1 MNSDRPGHLEPHEVG
16 ISGLLTVLGQ
26 DEKPSATMFA
36 FASRHRDAESS
47 FSAELLE
54 PTGLHPTLKLKLE
67 SNKPPTEDAYCSPH
81 AYFTLPKTIFADR
94 HQLSDDLF
102 LTSKNLTGLRYISQP
117 VDLEAPEYVEKRW
130 GSALLLELSAPEHE
144 KSESWTAQVPLHL
157 RYLSPA
163 EGGDT
168 DIEVPYPAVF
178 WACAAEEGTK
188 FPNNPFEKVNLGYD
202 GLFGPRTVFWHVE
215 PRPEIGSQLTNT
227 IKVPVLDTD
236 KAEWVSGGTGLAVL
250 LGFAWIVWKLFGV
263 LSKSGYQSQP
273 AQATEASKT
282 KKKQ

>member
-1 MNSDRPGHLEPHEVG
+1 MDG
-16 ISGLLTVLGQ
+16 
-26 DEKPSATMFA
+26 PS
-36 FASRHRDAESS
+36 
-47 FSAELLE
+47 
-54 PTGLHPTLKLKLE
+54 
-67 SNKPPTEDAYCSPH
+67 
-81 AYFTLPKTIFADR
+81 
-94 HQLSDDLF
+94 
-102 LTSKNLTGLRYISQP
+102 
-117 VDLEAPEYVEKRW
+117 
-130 GSALLLELSAPEHE
+130 
-144 KSESWTAQVPLHL
+144 PLHL

-163 EGGDT
+163 EGGYT

-215 PRPEIGSQLTNT
+215 PRPETGSSLTNT

-250 LGFAWIVWKLFGV
+250 LGFAWIVWKLIGV
-263 LSKSGYQSQP
+263 LSKSGYQNQP
-273 AQATEASKT
+273 AQAAEVVKT